1 MPCLIHKGKL
11 FPLHKTIKPHV
22 LFSGSSITI
31 TPYTS
36 TTAIYAIYAAKLT
49 RKVGLYAAWRFA
61 QKRGV
66 NSSLFALAVMCEQ
79 RHVVILPSP
88 KATPRVSYRSK

>member
-49 RKVGLYAAWRFA
+49 KQIGVYPAWEYAK
-61 QKRGV
+61 KRGV
-66 NSSLFALAVMCEQ
+66 DIKVFTLAVMCELTSPLSTAPI
-79 RHVVILPSP
+79 VSTISPSN
-88 KATPRVSYRSK
+88 